1 MDDTLFL
8 IILISPLIIMGLTVY
23 LSLRYGSVT
32 RVLVKLNKEQIKII
46 KEAHKRQKTA
56 GLPTKPAGR
65 PLYKKKMVSH
75 EGLSIYENGMCAKF
89 CVGFKGKYRFVPF
102 HEISGL
108 YPMKLE
114 NPLARTGGMVIGPA
128 KWEGLQ
134 VETESYMVA
143 VISSKKHDLGRVIEI
158 IRSQMGGRWNQVYQ
172 PDEVLWSNMLEGDAY
187 VHDSVRSGKYPFA
200 PKARRPKRGEVEPS
214 VGGKGALLLEESE
227 VDFEKRINTYGKAA
241 IVFTI
246 VGIILLVVGV
256 YMFLIPSGGYLIWMW
271 MMLPLLLGIITLY
284 IGIAVMATKHKL
296 KPLKIFENG
305 LETSFAWPART
316 VFISFGEFLRMNESK
331 SPTEGEI
338 YAFITGQPG
347 IVVSV
352 KKDLRGLQEIIGL
365 IESKIGR
372 AEHVVR
378 LELSSDDKRA
388 SRRLEYSMY
397 AFGLIAG
404 VVIAVIFS
412 WAIPLFSLTMELP
425 LMTMIMVTSLT
436 FYMSKTD
443 KLAPRKLNVKIPLAI
458 IITMMVIL
466 LAGISFGE
474 VLYASTPGDVREH
487 IEPKPSTS
495 DLTPGIYVDE
505 SLVLTGSVLVD
516 IGQTLHLRNSTILMD
531 LSSDKEFGI
540 WVAQGG
546 SLILE
551 NSTIESSSSMF
562 GYYFE
567 IMGSANISHSTISG
581 LWGDPDNEN
590 FDGGLEI
597 YSDDVVIRDS
607 AILNSTT
614 NGLLITNSGPLIVN
628 TTIDSARDD
637 GIEMRHS
644 DARIRNNTISNCGW
658 GMIISVGSTA
668 VIDGNELSNNIYG
681 IYVYKSDPVIEN
693 NFFNHTLNFALEYGS
708 YSNPELSGNTFQD
721 NGRDV
726 VGEPQSPSGFDLI
739 CNIMLIGVGI
749 ACISLVLWVHK
760 EGLRKE
766 KEAQK

>member
-1 MDDTLFL
+1 MDNALIL
-8 IILISPLIIMGLTVY
+8 IILIFPGVIAVLYVY
-23 LSLRYGSVT
+23 LGLRYGPVYHAG
-32 RVLVKLNKEQIKII
+32 VKLNKEQIKII

-56 GLPTKPAGR
+56 GLPIKPAGR
-65 PLYKKKMVSH
+65 PFYKKKMVSH
-75 EGLSIYENGMCAKF
+75 EGLSIYENGMYAKF
-89 CVGFKGKYRFVPF
+89 CVGNNGKYRFVPF

-114 NPLARTGGMVIGPA
+114 NPLARTGGMLIGPA

-143 VISSKKHDLGRVIEI
+143 VISSKKHDLGRVMEI
-158 IRSQMGGRWNQVYQ
+158 IRSQMGGRWNQIYQ

-200 PKARRPKRGEVEPS
+200 PKVRRLKREEVEPS

-227 VDFEKRINTYGKAA
+227 VDFEKRISTYGKAA
-241 IVFTI
+241 SVLVI
-246 VGIILLVVGV
+246 VGIILLVVGI
-256 YMFLIPSGGYLIWMW
+256 YLFLVPSGGYFTWMW
-271 MMLPLLLGIITLY
+271 MILPLLLGILLLY
-284 IGIAVMATKHKL
+284 VGIAVLVTKHKL

-305 LETSFAWPART
+305 LEASFSWPART
-316 VFISFGEFLRMNESK
+316 VFISFGEILRMSESK
-331 SPTEGEI
+331 SLTEGEI
-338 YAFITGQPG
+338 YTFHTGQPG

-352 KKDLRGLQEIIGL
+352 KKDLRGLQEIVGL

-378 LELSSDDKRA
+378 LELSSDEKRA

-397 AFGLIAG
+397 AFGLIGG
-404 VVIAVIFS
+404 VVVSLVLS
-412 WAIPLFSLTMELP
+412 WNIPLINLTVELP
-425 LMTMIMVTSLT
+425 LVTMFMVTSLT
-436 FYMSKTD
+436 FFMSKTD

-458 IITMMVIL
+458 IIAMMVIL
-466 LAGISFGE
+466 LAGISFGD

-487 IEPKPSTS
+487 IEPKPSSS

-516 IGQTLHLRNSTILMD
+516 IGQTLHLKNSTVQMD
-531 LSSDKEFGI
+531 LSYDNEFGI

-546 SLILE
+546 TLILE

-614 NGLLITNSGPLIVN
+614 NGLLITNSGPLIIN
-628 TTIDSARDD
+628 TTIDRARDD

-644 DARIRNNTISNCGW
+644 DARIMYNRISNCGW
-658 GMIISVGSTA
+658 GMIVSVGSTA
-668 VIDGNELSNNIYG
+668 DIDGNEISNNVYG
-681 IYVYKSDPVIEN
+681 IYVYASDPVIQN
-693 NFFNHTLNFALEYGS
+693 NVFNHTLNFALEYDS
-708 YSNPELSGNTFQD
+708 SSNPVMSGNTYHD

-726 VGEPQSPSGFDLI
+726 VGEDPPSFDLI

-749 ACISLVLWVHK
+749 ACISVVLWVHK

-766 KEAQK
+766 KEALK